1 MTDDLVYKEIIA
13 NKGHYSMAHN
23 MAHMI
28 EMNDEDKYKVALAE
42 LISVLDSCPH
52 YEAGA
57 GSVGGMTIDAQIQRM
72 FINGVPVT
80 AVDKARDI
88 LSESF

>member
-1 MTDDLVYKEIIA
+1 
-13 NKGHYSMAHN
+13 

-28 EMNDEDKYKVALAE
+28 EMIDEDKYKVALAE

-57 GSVGGMTIDAQIQRM
+57 GGAGGMTIDAQIQRM

-88 LSESF
+88 LSQTY